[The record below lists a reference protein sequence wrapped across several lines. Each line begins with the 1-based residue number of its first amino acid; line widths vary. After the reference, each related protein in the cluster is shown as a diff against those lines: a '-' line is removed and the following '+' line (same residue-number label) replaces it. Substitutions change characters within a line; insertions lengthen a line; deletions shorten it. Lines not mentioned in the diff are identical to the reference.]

1 MPILNPL
8 SRISLLFRKN
18 ILLKNNSENIIK
30 KRDKPQKNSFSSCRG
45 FRSPY
50 FVGMAAP
57 GFVIPLES
65 VKRFSLEEYHRL
77 GQSGVLPRDTELLEG
92 ILVNKMTLS
101 PRHRLVVNKFRHI
114 LEKLLPA
121 SFVILQEGPL
131 TIGDSEPEPDL
142 SILEG
147 SYDDFASAHPTT
159 AAWVIEV
166 AVSSFALDRSKS
178 ALYAR
183 AEIPDYWILDLDRN
197 RVIVFSRPVQG
208 VYARESVLT
217 AADRI
222 PLPVAPNHGI
232 ALVDLG

>member
-1 MPILNPL
+1 
-8 SRISLLFRKN
+8 
-18 ILLKNNSENIIK
+18 
-30 KRDKPQKNSFSSCRG
+30 
-45 FRSPY
+45 
-50 FVGMAAP
+50 MAAP

-65 VKRFSLEEYHRL
+65 VKRFSLDEYHRL
-77 GQSGVLPRDTELLEG
+77 GQSGVLPRHTELLEG

-101 PRHRLVVNKFRHI
+101 PRHRLIVNKFRHI
-114 LEKLLPA
+114 LEKLLPP

-147 SYDDFASAHPTT
+147 SYDDFATAHPRT

-166 AVSSFALDRSKS
+166 AGSSYALDREKRT
-178 ALYAR
+178 LYAR
-183 AEIPDYWILDLDRN
+183 AEIPEYWILDLDRN
-197 RVIVFSRPVQG
+197 RVIVFSQPVQG
-208 VYARESVLT
+208 GYEIESVLT

-222 PLPVAPNHGI
+222 PLPVAPGHSI